1 MSYVNPYLAK
11 MDISK
16 LKPEEIT
23 DALDNHYTQLRKFVK
38 GVCDD
43 KFHLIVNG
51 DAGMGKTEITN
62 EVVEKN
68 VKGQPFSISGTIS
81 PVKLY
86 GKFQDAKK
94 KNQVLVIDDTDKILE
109 DQESLEV
116 LKGVLDTQKDKIV
129 SWDKYSTAI
138 KKSNRSTEFKYEGR
152 CIIITNKMLRTAPDK
167 EPTISQQRLLPV
179 LSRCHY
185 FKAGVPS
192 NQWKMAAIKMH
203 QKTHLSIY
211 DDYVYELRCFKGVP
225 LDVQNEIIDWL
236 DEHQDEVRELSF
248 RVCARLVQL
257 RSQEPDFWT
266 QMAESSE
273 CY

>member
-86 GKFQDAKK
+86 GKFQDARKK
-94 KNQVLVIDDTDKILE
+94 GQVLIIDDTDKILE

-116 LKGVLDTQKDKIV
+116 LKGVLDTQKDKVV

-138 KKSNRSTEFKYEGR
+138 KKSNKSTEFKYEGR

-167 EPTISQQRLLPV
+167 EPTIAQQRLLPV

-185 FKAGVPS
+185 FKNS
-192 NQWKMAAIKMH
+192 WKNI
-203 QKTHLSIY
+203 
-211 DDYVYELRCFKGVP
+211 
-225 LDVQNEIIDWL
+225 
-236 DEHQDEVRELSF
+236 
-248 RVCARLVQL
+248 
-257 RSQEPDFWT
+257 
-266 QMAESSE
+266 
-273 CY
+273 

>member
-16 LKPEEIT
+16 LTPDEIT

-38 GVCDD
+38 GVCND

-51 DAGMGKTEITN
+51 DPGMGKTEITN
-62 EVVEKN
+62 EVVELHAKE
-68 VKGQPFSISGTIS
+68 QPFSISGTIS

-86 GKFQDAKK
+86 GKFQEAKK
-94 KNQVLVIDDTDKILE
+94 KNNILVIDDTDKILE

-116 LKGVLDTQKDKIV
+116 LKGVLDTRKDKLV

-138 KKSNRSTEFKYEGR
+138 TKNNKQTVFKYEGR

-167 EPTISQQRLLPV
+167 EPTIAQQRLLPV

-203 QKTHLSIY
+203 QKTYESKY
-211 DDYVYELRCFKGVP
+211 DTYHYELRCFKGVP
-225 LDVQNEIIDWL
+225 KKIQNEIIDWL

-257 RSQEPDFWT
+257 RTQEPDFWKE
-266 QMAESSE
+266 MSEASE
-273 CY
+273 CF